1 MRTLL
6 YTFLRFTTAIR
17 TSFNFSGQE
26 DMAFSG
32 GEELWVFVNGQ
43 LAVQVFHDPLN
54 STIPCATINLTPAL
68 KGSENA
74 AKQTIRGYATLQF

>member
-26 DMAFSG
+26 DMAFAG

-43 LAVQVFHDPLN
+43 LAMQVFHDPLN

-68 KGSENA
+68 KGNENVV
-74 AKQTIRGYATLQF
+74 KQAVRG